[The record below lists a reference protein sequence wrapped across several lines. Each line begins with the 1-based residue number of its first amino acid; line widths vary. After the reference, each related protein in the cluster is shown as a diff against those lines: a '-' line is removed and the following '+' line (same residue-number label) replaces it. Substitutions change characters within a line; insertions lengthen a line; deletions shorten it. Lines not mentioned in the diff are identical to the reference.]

1 MLSFSLI
8 FLCLLLFFPEIA
20 LSGSQYGTT
29 LWLTQLIP
37 TLLPFF
43 LAIRL
48 FQNYLPRFANKRWVL
63 LLGFLCGYPAG
74 AGLVTAQYEKGLL
87 SRTQA
92 YFYLGFVNNP
102 SPMFVLSFCG
112 FSTLHLSGYRSFLLF
127 LMVLLSSFLGSFL
140 FSFLYNRFAPI
151 PYFYPAKP
159 SHRNTSISS
168 LDEII
173 IDSFLVLIKIGG
185 YVVIF
190 SILGQ
195 FISTFCENSPF
206 FTTLSSG
213 VLEITTGISYLQN
226 LSFSLET
233 KKILTLMLLS
243 FGGFS
248 AAAQTNSILSKSELS
263 ILPYLINKGM
273 NALVAIALYFT
284 FLCFFNKS
292 IF

>member
-1 MLSFSLI
+1 MLLFSLI
-8 FLCLLLFFPEIA
+8 FLILLLFFPEIT
-20 LSGSQYGTT
+20 LTGSQYGTT

-48 FQNYLPRFANKRWVL
+48 FQNYLPNFANKRWFL

-74 AGLVTAQYEKGLL
+74 AGLVTTQYEKGLL
-87 SRTQA
+87 SRTQT

-112 FSTLHLSGYRSFLLF
+112 FSTLQLSDGNSFLLF
-127 LMVLLSSFLGSFL
+127 FIVILSSFLGSVIFYL
-140 FSFLYNRFAPI
+140 FYNKSSPT
-151 PYFYPAKP
+151 PYFYSTNPSQQHKP
-159 SHRNTSISS
+159 TCS
-168 LDEII
+168 LDQII
-173 IDSFLVLIKIGG
+173 MDSFIVLIKIGG

-195 FISTFCENSPF
+195 FISSLCENSAF
-206 FTTLSSG
+206 FTTLFAGS
-213 VLEITTGISYLQN
+213 LEITTGISYLQN
-226 LSFSLET
+226 LSLSLET
-233 KKILTLMLLS
+233 KKILTLILLC
-243 FGGFS
+243 FGGLS

-263 ILPYLINKGM
+263 IWPYLINKGI
-273 NALVAIALYFT
+273 NALIATILYFV